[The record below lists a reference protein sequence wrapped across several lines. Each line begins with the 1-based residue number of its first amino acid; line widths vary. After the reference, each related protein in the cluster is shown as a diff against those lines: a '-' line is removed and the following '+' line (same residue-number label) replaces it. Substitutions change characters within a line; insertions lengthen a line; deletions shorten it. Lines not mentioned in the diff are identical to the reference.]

1 MRFLAPVVAG
11 MVAMLLGLACVSS
24 LVASSLLA
32 LTGWGFRA
40 SLFANPAL
48 FAVLFAGS
56 VAVFRKAVRHYA
68 AQRDALPQ

>member
-1 MRFLAPVVAG
+1 MRFLAPVATG

-24 LVASSLLA
+24 LVASSLLT

-40 SLFANPAL
+40 SLFAMP
-48 FAVLFAGS
+48 VLFAGS